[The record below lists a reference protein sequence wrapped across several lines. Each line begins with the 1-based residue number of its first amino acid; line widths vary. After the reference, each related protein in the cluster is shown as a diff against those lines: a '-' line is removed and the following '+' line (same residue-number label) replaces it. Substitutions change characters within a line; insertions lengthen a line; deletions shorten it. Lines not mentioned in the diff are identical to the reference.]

1 MGAGGSEEFHPG
13 QTAYIN
19 VNNDIIGIMGKLHPE
34 VEKDVYVLEIN
45 LDKLLEKKVGKMK
58 YKEISKFPG
67 VSKDLAVVVDKKVIS
82 KDIEAVI
89 NKSSSNLLSEIKIF
103 DVYEGANLG
112 ENKKSIAF
120 NLYFEAQNRT
130 LTDEEINK
138 EMENIIKAVENKL
151 GAEIRK

>member
-1 MGAGGSEEFHPG
+1 MA
-13 QTAYIN
+13 N
-19 VNNDIIGIMGKLHPE
+19 
-34 VEKDVYVLEIN
+34 
-45 LDKLLEKKVGKMK
+45 
-58 YKEISKFPG
+58 
-67 VSKDLAVVVDKKVIS
+67 VIS
-82 KDIEAVI
+82 KDIESVI